1 MQVYWQAFPAQKA
14 AAATGAACA
23 DARQEINRPQNE
35 LLSTAGT
42 YQWLVSSH
50 TSTQVHEGNQY
61 GREPSSAVDTSF
73 HLDFADNA
81 CT

>member
-23 DARQEINRPQNE
+23 DARQEINGPQNE

-42 YQWLVSSH
+42 YPWLVSSH
-50 TSTQVHEGNQY
+50 TS
-61 GREPSSAVDTSF
+61 S
-73 HLDFADNA
+73 
-81 CT
+81 